1 MEGPKEGVLPTCYG
15 RRIQIDVGQYRIQ
28 VYHRKAT
35 YGGIVSYNVST
46 PVRFFGGGG
55 GGCQLIVAE
64 TKAGE
69 QLETYHKLGYPPVEA
84 GGKGTFTPKTT
95 ARNLMKDL
103 PSSRM
108 IHGKG

>member
-1 MEGPKEGVLPTCYG
+1 MLANIEFKFTTVKRHMEVLSHIMSQLLCASL
-15 RRIQIDVGQYRIQ
+15 V
-28 VYHRKAT
+28 
-35 YGGIVSYNVST
+35 
-46 PVRFFGGGG
+46 GGG